1 MHIHWQK
8 LISETLFEVH
18 LLQGN
23 IFQNSYKRDHIEHFA
38 IYYPEI
44 IYQFFYFLETI
55 FRSCIHSSIW
65 LVVLDLCYTEP
76 KVCVR
81 NMFALLPF
89 NLFKTLFS
97 LVIKKNTFS
106 KNKKK
111 LKKYILIVKTT
122 NINKACEIEIENIQ
136 ASKLVT
142 IM

>member
-1 MHIHWQK
+1 
-8 LISETLFEVH
+8 
-18 LLQGN
+18 
-23 IFQNSYKRDHIEHFA
+23 
-38 IYYPEI
+38 
-44 IYQFFYFLETI
+44 
-55 FRSCIHSSIW
+55 
-65 LVVLDLCYTEP
+65 
-76 KVCVR
+76 
-81 NMFALLPF
+81 MFALLPF

-142 IM
+142 IMQS